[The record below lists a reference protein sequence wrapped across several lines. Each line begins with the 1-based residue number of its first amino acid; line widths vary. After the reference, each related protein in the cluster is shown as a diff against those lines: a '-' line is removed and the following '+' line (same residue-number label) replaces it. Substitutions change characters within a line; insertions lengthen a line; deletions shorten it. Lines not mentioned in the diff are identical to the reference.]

1 MRILINRIVRLIC
14 FETMKV
20 DFDYD
25 AFVICNPE
33 GKDLE
38 FANKLV
44 DTMQASPYNL
54 KLCAPWRNAG
64 ACSPNTRECTRDR
77 YSTDVGSFWWYYRT
91 ISTKV
96 RKPFLIF
103 ILPLACHQGT
113 RREEFFQYVWRDA
126 KFRRTF
132 NLSLS

>member
-77 YSTDVGSFWWYYRT
+77 YSTGNINITNLFMNCRARC
-91 ISTKV
+91 I
-96 RKPFLIF
+96 
-103 ILPLACHQGT
+103 PL
-113 RREEFFQYVWRDA
+113 
-126 KFRRTF
+126 KK
-132 NLSLS
+132 